1 MKFDDLFNEWK
12 GGKYGYPAGAHGA
25 RQAAMDDKRDAADQ
39 EDDLISTGVDQ
50 GRQEAEVDIS
60 SAMAWIQDQLQQYN
74 IDLNSDPEII
84 RLSSI
89 DKDKALILKQ
99 QKLDNMENQLMGQY
113 LS

>member
-25 RQAAMDDKRDAADQ
+25 RQSAMDGKRETASQ
-39 EDDLISTGVDQ
+39 EDNLISTGVEQ
-50 GRQEAEVDIS
+50 GREAAEVDMS
-60 SAMAWIQDQLQQYN
+60 EAMAWIQDQLQQYN

-84 RLSSI
+84 RLSAI
-89 DKDKALILKQ
+89 DKDKALVIKQ